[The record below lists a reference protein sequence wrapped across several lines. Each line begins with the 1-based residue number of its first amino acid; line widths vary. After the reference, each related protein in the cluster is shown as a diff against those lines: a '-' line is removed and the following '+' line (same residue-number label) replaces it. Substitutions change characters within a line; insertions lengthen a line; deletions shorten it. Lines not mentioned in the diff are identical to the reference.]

1 MEITPLRDYPRPEY
15 PTAAAFHQNGRRLF
29 HFIPRR
35 WRFVKTLGSV
45 LAFTILSGLC
55 ACSVQDG
62 EGQNSTD
69 KTASVA
75 VPLFVHG
82 EGRGSYGC
90 ESVAPPVYLSEDEAA
105 QVIRETA
112 KEYGLS
118 FTGEGTVSGDALPYT
133 NLFGKIDETY
143 KGELPLDG
151 YDEATGLGYLFV
163 SRNDVAAW
171 QKDIGV
177 YASVETYDMKG
188 TAEKLSDTVK
198 NTAVFYDPGTD
209 SALLDEYFLHADT
222 EDPYSE
228 ENLQAYAAAQKAQAE
243 EKLRA
248 QVMDFIAWLQAQGII

>member
-15 PTAAAFHQNGRRLF
+15 PTAAAFHKNGRQLMR
-29 HFIPRR
+29 HIPRR
-35 WRFVKTLGSV
+35 WRFEKTLGSV

-55 ACSVQDG
+55 ACSLQNG
-62 EGQNSTD
+62 EETAGND
-69 KTASVA
+69 KASVA
-75 VPLFVHG
+75 IPLFVHG

-112 KEYGLS
+112 KEYRLS
-118 FTGEGTVSGDALPYT
+118 LTGEGSVSGDALPYT
-133 NLFGKIDETY
+133 NLFGSIEETY

-163 SRNDVAAW
+163 SHDDIAAW
-171 QKDIGV
+171 QKDIGI
-177 YASVETYDMKG
+177 YTSVEIYDTKG
-188 TAEKLSDTVK
+188 TAQKLADTVK

-209 SALLDEYFLHADT
+209 SDLLDQYFKGA
-222 EDPYSE
+222 EDSYTA
-228 ENLQAYAAAQKAQAE
+228 ENLEAYRAAQKAQME

-248 QVMDFIAWLQAQGII
+248 QVVDFIAWLQAQGIL

>member
-1 MEITPLRDYPRPEY
+1 MEITPLRDYPRPAY
-15 PTAAAFHQNGRRLF
+15 PTAAIFHKNRHRLMR
-29 HFIPRR
+29 HIPRR
-35 WRFVKTLGSV
+35 WRYEKTVGSI

-55 ACSVQDG
+55 ACSLQHG
-62 EGQNSTD
+62 EDTERDALALS
-69 KTASVA
+69 

-118 FTGEGTVSGDALPYT
+118 LTGEGTVSGDALPYT
-133 NLFGKIDETY
+133 SLFGKMDETY
-143 KGELPLDG
+143 KGELALDG

-222 EDPYSE
+222 EDRYSE

-248 QVMDFIAWLQAQGII
+248 QVMDFIAWLQAQGVL

>member
-15 PTAAAFHQNGRRLF
+15 PTAAAFHKNGRMLF
-29 HFIPRR
+29 HYIPRR
-35 WRFVKTLGSV
+35 WRFVKALGSV
-45 LAFTILSGLC
+45 LVFTVLSGLC
-55 ACSVQDG
+55 ACSLQNG
-62 EGQNSTD
+62 EEQNNTD
-69 KTASVA
+69 KTTSVA

-133 NLFGKIDETY
+133 NLFDTMDETY

-163 SRNDVAAW
+163 SRDDIVAW
-171 QKDIGV
+171 QKDTRV
-177 YASVETYDMKG
+177 YSSFAFFDTKG

-209 SALLDEYFLHADT
+209 NDLLDQYFVGT
-222 EDPYSE
+222 EEDPYTE
-228 ENLQAYAAAQKAQAE
+228 ENLAAYEAAQKAQME

>member
-15 PTAAAFHQNGRRLF
+15 PTAAAFHQNGRRLL

-133 NLFGKIDETY
+133 TLSGTIDETY

-163 SRNDVAAW
+163 SRDDIAAW
-171 QKDIGV
+171 QKDTGLSSTVAI
-177 YASVETYDMKG
+177 YDTKET
-188 TAEKLSDTVK
+188 AQKLADTVK
-198 NTAVFYDPGTD
+198 NTAVFYDPSED
-209 SALLDEYFLHADT
+209 ADLLDRYFVDT
-222 EDPYSE
+222 EEPYTE
-228 ENLQAYAAAQKAQAE
+228 ENLAAYEAAQKTQME

>member
-29 HFIPRR
+29 HYIPRR

-118 FTGEGTVSGDALPYT
+118 FTGEGTVSGDALPYANFSGT
-133 NLFGKIDETY
+133 INEAY

-163 SRNDVAAW
+163 SRDDIVVG
-171 QKDIGV
+171 QKD
-177 YASVETYDMKG
+177 T
-188 TAEKLSDTVK
+188 KLSSTVAIYDTKETAQKLADTGK
-198 NTAVFYDPGTD
+198 NTAVFYDPSED
-209 SALLDEYFLHADT
+209 ADLLDRYFVGT
-222 EDPYSE
+222 EDSYTE
-228 ENLQAYAAAQKAQAE
+228 ENLAAYEAAQKEQME

>member
-1 MEITPLRDYPRPEY
+1 MR
-15 PTAAAFHQNGRRLF
+15 H
-29 HFIPRR
+29 IPRR
-35 WRFVKTLGSV
+35 WRFEKNIGSV
-45 LAFTILSGLC
+45 LVFTVLSGLC
-55 ACSVQDG
+55 ACSLQDS
-62 EGQNSTD
+62 EDNTV
-69 KTASVA
+69 TASVA

-82 EGRGSYGC
+82 EGRGGYGC
-90 ESVAPPVYLSEDEAA
+90 VSVAPPVYLSEDEAA

-133 NLFGKIDETY
+133 SLFDTMDETY

-163 SRNDVAAW
+163 SRDDIVAW
-171 QKDIGV
+171 QKDTGV
-177 YASVETYDMKG
+177 YSSFTIFDTKG

-198 NTAVFYDPGTD
+198 NTAIFYDPGTD
-209 SALLDEYFLHADT
+209 YDLLDQYFAST
-222 EDPYSE
+222 EENSYTE
-228 ENLQAYAAAQKAQAE
+228 ENLTAYEAAQKAQMA

>member
-1 MEITPLRDYPRPEY
+1 MEITPLRDYPRPAY
-15 PTAAAFHQNGRRLF
+15 PTAAIFHKNRHRLMR
-29 HFIPRR
+29 HIPRR
-35 WRFVKTLGSV
+35 WRYEKTVGSI

-55 ACSVQDG
+55 ACSLQNG
-62 EGQNSTD
+62 EDTERD
-69 KTASVA
+69 ATALS

-118 FTGEGTVSGDALPYT
+118 LTGEGTVSGDALPYT
-133 NLFGKIDETY
+133 SLFGKMDETY
-143 KGELPLDG
+143 KGELALDG

-222 EDPYSE
+222 EDRYSE

-248 QVMDFIAWLQAQGII
+248 QVMDFIAWLQAQGVL

>member
-15 PTAAAFHQNGRRLF
+15 PTAAAFHKNGRMLF
-29 HFIPRR
+29 HYIPRR

-45 LAFTILSGLC
+45 LVFTVLSGLC
-55 ACSVQDG
+55 ACSLQNG
-62 EGQNSTD
+62 EDSTD

-133 NLFGKIDETY
+133 SLFDTMDETY

-163 SRNDVAAW
+163 SRDDIVAW
-171 QKDIGV
+171 QKDTRV
-177 YASVETYDMKG
+177 YSSFAFFDTKG

-209 SALLDEYFLHADT
+209 NDLLGQYFAGT
-222 EDPYSE
+222 EEDPYTE
-228 ENLQAYAAAQKAQAE
+228 ENLAAYEAAQKAQME